1 MADKLAEY
9 STATGAS
16 ATPAP
21 IGAGGATR
29 QSFLTRPSP
38 GSAGME
44 SPLFNSPT
52 ARTRALASRKRAQRG
67 PVQPTSRRGGHPDPE
82 SEAKL
87 AALQAS
93 QARLEAAFL
102 KQQSHF
108 ASRFDRLE
116 KLLMSNSSS
125 TGSNST
131 PQVDTAT
138 SQHTTGTV
146 QYHHPDYDGMMDDD
160 ALANPV
166 RHTERTLPPCLTL
179 TLSRSLYLASIGTRA
194 RSPVHQ
200 GYKGE
205 SPSWLSSSRLYRVV
219 SPTLGARVPTRYFMY

>member
-138 SQHTTGTV
+138 SQQWIVFSYSYVLYSNYPGTRNMFIGSLDRA
-146 QYHHPDYDGMMDDD
+146 HHIGPG
-160 ALANPV
+160 
-166 RHTERTLPPCLTL
+166 
-179 TLSRSLYLASIGTRA
+179 SASI
-194 RSPVHQ
+194 
-200 GYKGE
+200 
-205 SPSWLSSSRLYRVV
+205 
-219 SPTLGARVPTRYFMY
+219 

>member
-52 ARTRALASRKRAQRG
+52 ARTRALASRNRVQRG
-67 PVQPTSRRGGHPDPE
+67 SVNSTFRRGGHPDPE
-82 SEAKL
+82 TKAKVASL
-87 AALQAS
+87 EAS
-93 QARLEAAFL
+93 QARLEARLEAALFE
-102 KQQSHF
+102 QQSQF

-116 KLLMSNSSS
+116 QWLKQTNKQRILVNFSISKNS
-125 TGSNST
+125 
-131 PQVDTAT
+131 
-138 SQHTTGTV
+138 
-146 QYHHPDYDGMMDDD
+146 M
-160 ALANPV
+160 AL
-166 RHTERTLPPCLTL
+166 
-179 TLSRSLYLASIGTRA
+179 GTR
-194 RSPVHQ
+194 PL
-200 GYKGE
+200 E
-205 SPSWLSSSRLYRVV
+205 
-219 SPTLGARVPTRYFMY
+219 RVPNNVS